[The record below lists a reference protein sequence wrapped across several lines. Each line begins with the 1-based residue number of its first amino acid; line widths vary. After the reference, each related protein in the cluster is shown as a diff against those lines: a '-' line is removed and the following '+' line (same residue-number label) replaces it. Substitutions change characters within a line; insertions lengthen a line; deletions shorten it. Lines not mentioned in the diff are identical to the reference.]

1 MQLSFLKG
9 YGLHTAKLLFSG
21 ETVSGGDGWWVNFSF
36 VELLTKVVEALKQA
50 IHGRGIYHR
59 GFIPL

>member
-21 ETVSGGDGWWVNFSF
+21 ETVFGGDGWWENFSF
-36 VELLTKVVEALKQA
+36 VELLTKVDTQISLKSCV
-50 IHGRGIYHR
+50 IT
-59 GFIPL
+59 F